1 MTAQIKTP
9 PIKFDVNFDISRFLR
24 ITGIIIVGVISIC
37 ILQDFLEAKR
47 SQYSFNFSESLLF
60 KSVWVLFLPILAVLY
75 FLIKRDK
82 MWNWKRKLQAVL
94 LAILLHLLML
104 PVLSYVFSSIFFNN
118 QYDVYKFFSYS
129 LSHDLFKLIS
139 VYILFVSGFSYLK
152 YPKNQAMDLEEVQLQ
167 NEREV
172 EFLLIKNGKSIE
184 KICIREIV
192 LIEAAKPYISIH
204 TTEKS
209 FLYAETLK
217 SIYHQ
222 LGKETFVQIHRS
234 RIVNTEYV
242 KAYHS
247 RLNGDYDVLLKSGEK
262 IRLSRTYVEGFKKCL
277 NNSARSGI

>member
-1 MTAQIKTP
+1 MIAQIKTP
-9 PIKFDVNFDISRFLR
+9 PIKFDVNLDISRFLR
-24 ITGIIIVGVISIC
+24 ITGIIIFAVISIC

-82 MWNWKRKLQAVL
+82 IWNWKRKLQAVL

-139 VYILFVSGFSYLK
+139 VYILFVSGYSYLK
-152 YPKNQAMDLEEVQLQ
+152 YPKNEAMDLEEVQFQ

-192 LIEAAKPYISIH
+192 LIEAAKPYISIQ
-204 TTEKS
+204 TAEKN

-222 LGKETFVQIHRS
+222 LDKETFVQIHRS
-234 RIVNTEYV
+234 RIVNIESV

-247 RLNGDYDVLLKSGEK
+247 RLNGDYDVQLKRGEK